1 MSGIRTSQPV
11 ALIRG
16 GNGLDID
23 TFADEL
29 HCVLQLVNTGSL
41 GRGVDPKA
49 IGWGSAAHKQAL
61 QRVAE
66 KVKTVIEDIAEQDR
80 RDLLSQQ
87 GGAE

>member
-29 HCVLQLVNTGSL
+29 DCVLRLVDNGSL

-49 IGWGSAAHKQAL
+49 IGWGSAAHKAAL

-66 KVKTVIEDIAEQDR
+66 KVENVVKDIAEQDR
-80 RDLLSQQ
+80 REGVAQQ
-87 GGAE
+87 GGAA